1 MTNRLEGRGII
12 PLLQVES
19 VSKKYGENVVLANI
33 DFSLQAGTVH
43 GVIGQNGAGK
53 STLVGIISGIVV
65 PDSGDV
71 RVSDNPIE
79 HGSPRAA
86 LSAGIATVYQE
97 LSLLPEL
104 AVYENMFL
112 GDEIVKNRRLDS
124 SEMIEQTRAL
134 LSELGGYGID
144 AASRTW
150 RLSLAQ
156 RQIVEIARCV
166 RRNAWTDRRA
176 AHRSQT
182 PRNPPWRTS
191 GSGRV
196 HTSRAMRRV
205 LSGHPPAPAPAARAS
220 ACRATC

>member
-86 LSAGIATVYQE
+86 LSAVE
-97 LSLLPEL
+97 
-104 AVYENMFL
+104 
-112 GDEIVKNRRLDS
+112 RLMHFD
-124 SEMIEQTRAL
+124 
-134 LSELGGYGID
+134 
-144 AASRTW
+144 
-150 RLSLAQ
+150 
-156 RQIVEIARCV
+156 VV
-166 RRNAWTDRRA
+166 
-176 AHRSQT
+176 AHR
-182 PRNPPWRTS
+182 
-191 GSGRV
+191 
-196 HTSRAMRRV
+196 
-205 LSGHPPAPAPAARAS
+205 L
-220 ACRATC
+220 